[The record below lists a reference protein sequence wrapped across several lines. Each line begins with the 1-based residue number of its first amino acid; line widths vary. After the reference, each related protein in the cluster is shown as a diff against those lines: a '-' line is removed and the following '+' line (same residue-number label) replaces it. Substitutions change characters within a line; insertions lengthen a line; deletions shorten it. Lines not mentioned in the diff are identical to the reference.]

1 MSNTGCLIPVSTIF
15 VFESPAYQNA
25 CNTVYLN
32 VSTTYG
38 LNNQNNFGNTSNN
51 KVEMLDGVVQLC
63 NIDKNKISFLIGA
76 GIGCCIGGYKLL
88 FCIIHFFL
96 FF

>member
-38 LNNQNNFGNTSNN
+38 LNNQNNFGNTNYI
-51 KVEMLDGVVQLC
+51 KFKTDLERMQY
-63 NIDKNKISFLIGA
+63 IIGQA
-76 GIGCCIGGYKLL
+76 ARQPGCG
-88 FCIIHFFL
+88 
-96 FF
+96 